1 MALSFSLLSEEIYLA
16 GLIVSR
22 REKIHCIIRGIT
34 LASQTPCIIKINT
47 KCTSVGHGQLTH
59 HLPKPA
65 ECQANKASC
74 NDSSCFNI
82 LSEVNS
88 TQLLQSKRRKDV
100 SKCQVISCLEV
111 LKSHLFTQCCFHRQE
126 SGKASHILS
135 KAPEW
140 T

>member
-1 MALSFSLLSEEIYLA
+1 MTLSFSLLSEEIYLA

-22 REKIHCIIRGIT
+22 REKIHCTYYLGLSNPSYHT
-34 LASQTPCIIKINT
+34 N
-47 KCTSVGHGQLTH
+47 CTSVGYGQLIH
-59 HLPKPA
+59 HLPKLA
-65 ECQANKASC
+65 ECQANTASC

-88 TQLLQSKRRKDV
+88 TQLLQSKRRKNV
-100 SKCQVISCLEV
+100 LKCQVISCLEV
-111 LKSHLFTQCCFHRQE
+111 LKSHLFNQCCFHRQE
-126 SGKASHILS
+126 SGKAFHILP